1 MKKEL
6 SGGCGIA
13 ILSFLLM
20 IVILGVIA
28 VFSMRADGEAG
39 EGFLGLMVLIMIL
52 SPFIYWGYRLL
63 FKSLHPD
70 EPVRLTKKAIYY
82 GGGALLTLGGL
93 MIWAV
98 MTNNRA
104 AMEPKP
110 ITEIAQEPN
119 EPKDSV
125 VITEVMEGDPYQE
138 LDELIGLESVKEEVH
153 TLANFAKIQ
162 QQRKA
167 QGLKVPKMSYHLV
180 FTGSPGTGKT
190 TVARIVARIYKDLG
204 ILKSGHTVETDRS
217 GLVAEYVGQTATK
230 TNAVI
235 DSALNGVLFI
245 DEAYALV
252 PENAAND
259 YGQEAIS
266 TLLKRMEDDR
276 DKLVVIIAGYPNEMQ
291 RFIDSN
297 PGLQSRFTRYINFP
311 DYNDQELFDIFK
323 LYLNKNQYSLSD
335 DAAELLKNNL
345 KYVVANKT
353 KNFGN
358 ARYVRNIFERAV
370 EQQANRL
377 SAKRS
382 ISDDELSLLTKE
394 DIENAFKQRNNNPNK
409 HE

>member
-1 MKKEL
+1 M
-6 SGGCGIA
+6 GCGGLVLLGIA
-13 ILSFLLM
+13 LM
-20 IVILGVIA
+20 TIVFGIIA
-28 VFSMRADGEAG
+28 VFDMRSEGEAG
-39 EGFLGLMVLIMIL
+39 IGFVGLMVLIAIM
-52 SPFIYWGYRLL
+52 SPLIYWGYVLL
-63 FKSLHPD
+63 YKFLHPG
-70 EPVRLTKKAIYY
+70 EPVKFTKKAIYC
-82 GGGALLTLGGL
+82 GGGSLLLLGVL

-98 MTNNRA
+98 RTNKHVDKA
-104 AMEPKP
+104 LKP
-110 ITEIAQEPN
+110 ITEISQEPN
-119 EPKDSV
+119 EPNDSV
-125 VITEVMEGDPYQE
+125 VVTQVMEGDPYKE

-252 PENAAND
+252 PENAGSD

-276 DKLVVIIAGYPNEMQ
+276 DKLVVIIAGYPDEMK

-311 DYNDQELFDIFK
+311 DYTDQELFEIFK
-323 LYLNKNQYSLSD
+323 LYLNKNQYSITD
-335 DAAELLKNNL
+335 DAAALLKDKFNQA
-345 KYVVANKT
+345 VANKD

-358 ARYVRNIFERAV
+358 ARFVRNIFERAV

-377 SAKRS
+377 STKLR
-382 ISDDELSLLTKE
+382 ISDDELSQLTKE
-394 DIENAFKQRNNNPNK
+394 DIENAFKPRK
-409 HE
+409 

>member
-1 MKKEL
+1 MKREL
-6 SGGCGIA
+6 SGGCGIMLLAFTPLA
-13 ILSFLLM
+13 IIGG
-20 IVILGVIA
+20 IVAVID
-28 VFSMRADGEAG
+28 MRAEGDGGNGA
-39 EGFLGLMVLIMIL
+39 LGLLVYVAFL
-52 SPFIYWGYRLL
+52 SPFIYWGYVMLYKFLR
-63 FKSLHPD
+63 PG
-70 EPVRLTKKAIYY
+70 EPVRFTKKMTQY
-82 GGGALLTLGGL
+82 GGAAVLALVIFALWAALTSKQS
-93 MIWAV
+93 
-98 MTNNRA
+98 
-104 AMEPKP
+104 PKTPEP

-119 EPKDSV
+119 APKDSV
-125 VITEVMEGDPYQE
+125 VITEVMEGDPYKE

-153 TLANFAKIQ
+153 TIANFAKIQ

-167 QGLKVPKMSYHLV
+167 QGLKVPKMSFHL
-180 FTGSPGTGKT
+180 
-190 TVARIVARIYKDLG
+190 VARIYKDLG

-252 PENAAND
+252 PEDARSD

-276 DKLVVIIAGYPNEMQ
+276 DKLVVIIAGYPNEMK

-311 DYNDQELFDIFK
+311 DYTEQELFDIFK
-323 LYLNKNQYSLSD
+323 LYLNKNQYTITD
-335 DAAELLKNNL
+335 DAAQLLKDNL
-345 KYVVANKT
+345 NYVVAHKT

-358 ARYVRNIFERAV
+358 ARFVRNTFERAV

-382 ISDDELSLLTKE
+382 ISDEELSVLTKE
-394 DIENAFKQRNNNPNK
+394 DIENAFKARK
-409 HE
+409 